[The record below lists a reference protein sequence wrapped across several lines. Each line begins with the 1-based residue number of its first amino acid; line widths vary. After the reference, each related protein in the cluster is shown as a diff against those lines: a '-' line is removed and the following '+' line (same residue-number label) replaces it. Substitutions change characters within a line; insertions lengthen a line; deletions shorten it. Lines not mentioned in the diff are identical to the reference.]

1 VYEPD
6 AYRRGAPHVPP
17 GVTPPWWS
25 PPDPRRWGLGDVG
38 YGLLVAFGLQFVVG
52 AIAVLASVDLSG
64 EVDSVDDVELP
75 LWGILLSIAAGW
87 VGFIGWPLIATY
99 VKGQASLARDFCLRF
114 RPVDLGWGV
123 LAGLAGFAVTAVMG
137 ALWQALSGEAA
148 PDNSGFL
155 PESVSPG
162 AALLLFVAIAVV
174 TPFAEELFFRGLL
187 LRALEKR
194 FNTQIAVVV
203 SALVFGLLHFAGV
216 TSASDLSEFVVHGMF
231 VSIVITGYGLIF
243 AFVVARTGRLAPSII
258 AHMLINGLGV
268 VTYLAT

>member
-1 VYEPD
+1 
-6 AYRRGAPHVPP
+6 
-17 GVTPPWWS
+17 VTPPWWT

-38 YGLLVAFGLQFVVG
+38 YGLLVAFGLQLVVG
-52 AIAVLASVDLSG
+52 VIAVFASIDPGSTQL
-64 EVDSVDDVELP
+64 DNIDDVQLP
-75 LWGILLSIAAGW
+75 LWGILLSVAAGW

-99 VKGQASLARDFCLRF
+99 VKGQASLARDFCLAF
-114 RPVDLGWGV
+114 RPVDLGWGL
-123 LAGLAGFAVTAVMG
+123 LAGLGGFAVTAIMG
-137 ALWQALSGEAA
+137 VVWQALSGDSP

-155 PESVSPG
+155 PESVGPG
-162 AALLLFVAIAVV
+162 AAFALFLAIAVI

-194 FNTQIAVVV
+194 FNTQVAVVV
-203 SALVFGLLHFAGV
+203 SAAVFGLLHFAGV
-216 TSASDLSEFVVHGMF
+216 TSASSLSELALYGLF

-243 AFVVARTGRLAPSII
+243 ALVVVRTGRLAPAII